1 MNIDENIKKILIALL
16 RKWKVIVLFALIGV
30 LLGVFYTAN
39 FTKETYTST
48 IEFLAYATDTDNE
61 FSESNTSSNADLAR
75 TSNTSKMNYAMK
87 MLDTYIEIMGTNE
100 FTSQVAQDLNDR
112 KGSSYAGSTIKSAM
126 KIEGVENTAMFKVTV
141 TTDSA
146 DLSYEIAHQLETTVP
161 KMMSNTNNGLVNAS
175 VEDRPVKASAA
186 GNPGYIK
193 KCIIGAIIGIVI
205 AAAYIILR
213 NMLDVRVH
221 SSEELIEKY
230 DIPVLGNI
238 PSFEVKGSSNSE
250 KAKPDSYSVKGDE

>member
-1 MNIDENIKKILIALL
+1 MNIDENIRKILIALL
-16 RKWKVIVLFALIGV
+16 RKWKVIVIFALIGG
-30 LLGVFYTAN
+30 LIGFFYTAN
-39 FTKETYTST
+39 FTKQTYTST
-48 IEFLAYATDTDNE
+48 IEFLAYATDTDGE
-61 FSESNTSSNADLAR
+61 FREITPSTNTSAQER

-100 FTSQVAQDLNDR
+100 FTAQVAQDLNDR
-112 KGSSYAGSTIKSAM
+112 IASSYTGSTIKNAM
-126 KIEGVENTAMFKVTV
+126 TIQGIENTAMFKITV
-141 TTDSA
+141 TTESA

-161 KMMSNTNNGLVNAS
+161 KMMSKTNNGLVSAS
-175 VEDRPVKASAA
+175 VEDKPVKASAA
-186 GNPGYIK
+186 GSLGYAK
-193 KCIIGAIIGIVI
+193 KCTIAALIGVVV

-238 PSFEVKGSSNSE
+238 PSFEIKASHNE
-250 KAKPDSYSVKGDE
+250 KADSSTYAVKGDE